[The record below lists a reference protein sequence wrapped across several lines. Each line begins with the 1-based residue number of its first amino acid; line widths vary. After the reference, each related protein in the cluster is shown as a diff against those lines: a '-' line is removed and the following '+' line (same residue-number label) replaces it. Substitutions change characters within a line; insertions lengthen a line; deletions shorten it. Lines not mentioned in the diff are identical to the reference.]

1 MIEGRYSDGQ
11 SSKLVPATLHL
22 LRDWVEVRDAKN
34 KILRRLALAQVTVTS
49 RLGNTPRSI
58 ILGDATGSEPV
69 AQFESDDNDGIDAL
83 FAVSGTAS
91 SLLHRLESHL
101 GLIAGATVFTVAFV
115 FWVVVY
121 GVPNGATAL
130 AYSLPDELVSRT
142 GSHTLDVLD
151 ATYLE
156 PSELDESEQARI
168 RAVLAPHVLKGAV
181 SLHFRQWV
189 PNALALPDG
198 SIVFTDELIELA
210 DHDEEL
216 IAIAYHELGHV
227 EHRHLIRRSL
237 QDSAAVIGLF
247 LLTGDLGGADFL
259 TGITATMADLAY
271 SRDFEREADE
281 YALDSLAALGISK
294 EHYRVILQRLD
305 AWYSKNSE
313 ESDSSPPALR
323 YLSSHPQTAERIAAI
338 YAYQPDS

>member
-1 MIEGRYSDGQ
+1 MVNGRFADGITSRLRQ
-11 SSKLVPATLHL
+11 ATLEQRGTWL
-22 LRDWVEVRDAKN
+22 LVRDADGVVLN
-34 KILRRLALAQVTVTS
+34 RTPQNIATLST
-49 RLGNTPRSI
+49 RLGNTPRTVSLQAGSGQPTFETSDHAGI
-58 ILGDATGSEPV
+58 ETILAE
-69 AQFESDDNDGIDAL
+69 QKK
-83 FAVSGTAS
+83 S
-91 SLLHRLESHL
+91 SNFLYQLESHL
-101 GLIAGATVFTVAFV
+101 GLIGVATVFTLAAV
-115 FWVVVY
+115 FWFVVY
-121 GVPNGATAL
+121 AVPAGAKVVAM
-130 AYSLPDELVSRT
+130 ALPDQLLEQAGDHSIGL
-142 GSHTLDVLD
+142 LDRIYLD
-151 ATYLE
+151 
-156 PSELDESEQARI
+156 PSELSAVEQARV
-168 RAVLAPHVLKGAV
+168 REVLAPHIPAGPE
-181 SLHFRQWV
+181 SLYFRSWV

-198 SIVFTDELIELA
+198 SVVFTDELIELA
-210 DHDEEL
+210 ENDEEL

-305 AWYSKNSE
+305 AWYSNDSE
-313 ESDSSPPALR
+313 ESDSSPSALR

-338 YAYQPDS
+338 DAYQPDS